1 MDNSEPL
8 TSGGTEKLTF
18 HRQMISLISEILQ
31 VDLSPD
37 TDDVSRKGLDAWDSV
52 NHLRLA
58 MELEEVFQVSLED
71 DVWPDLM
78 SLREV
83 EAYLIK
89 QGANTNGQG
98 SG

>member
-8 TSGGTEKLTF
+8 HSRGTENPKF
-18 HRQMISLISEILQ
+18 HRQVVSIISEIFQ
-31 VDLSPD
+31 VDLNPD
-37 TDDVSRKGLDAWDSV
+37 IHDVSRKEMEAWDSV

-58 MELEEVFQVSLED
+58 MELEEVFQVSLGD
-71 DVWPDLM
+71 DVWPDLI

-89 QGANTNGQG
+89 QGVLSNG
-98 SG
+98 